1 MWLLRNLTLVGIL
14 SAAAPALAQTDT
26 ATEIAALRVEIAR
39 LADRLDRLE
48 CAQDDTAPATPRQAP
63 AATRASRTTA
73 APPDGRLTAA
83 LAPTPAPPV
92 SPPQSAAESP
102 ANAALR
108 FSGDLRYRHE
118 AIYDDAFPE
127 RERQRIRARFGVSAD
142 LGDSLA
148 VGLTLATGDR
158 DPVSANQTLDGA
170 FDRKSFGVD
179 RAFFTWKATDD
190 LSFSGGKMAIPF
202 VRPGN
207 HHLIYDGDLN
217 PEGLAL
223 RYTGRNWFANYA
235 GLWVDERSAA
245 DDAILLGGQV
255 GLGRTLER
263 GTRLTVGASYYD
275 YRNTQGEPLFIE
287 GISSGNTL
295 DGSGRYVSDYNE
307 AELFA
312 EIGLQPGGRPLV
324 LFTDYVLNT
333 QADTANAG
341 YALGA
346 AYGEV
351 SRPGGWRVSYAYED
365 LRADAVIGVFTDSDF
380 GGGGTDNAGSV
391 VEFSYALR
399 THWLL
404 NFRYFSNERA
414 QDAGNER
421 DYRRLQAD
429 VLFNY

>member
-1 MWLLRNLTLVGIL
+1 
-14 SAAAPALAQTDT
+14 
-26 ATEIAALRVEIAR
+26 
-39 LADRLDRLE
+39 
-48 CAQDDTAPATPRQAP
+48 
-63 AATRASRTTA
+63 
-73 APPDGRLTAA
+73 
-83 LAPTPAPPV
+83 
-92 SPPQSAAESP
+92 
-102 ANAALR
+102 
-108 FSGDLRYRHE
+108 
-118 AIYDDAFPE
+118 
-127 RERQRIRARFGVSAD
+127 
-142 LGDSLA
+142 
-148 VGLTLATGDR
+148 
-158 DPVSANQTLDGA
+158 
-170 FDRKSFGVD
+170 
-179 RAFFTWKATDD
+179 
-190 LSFSGGKMAIPF
+190 
-202 VRPGN
+202 
-207 HHLIYDGDLN
+207 
-217 PEGLAL
+217 
-223 RYTGRNWFANYA
+223 
-235 GLWVDERSAA
+235 
-245 DDAILLGGQV
+245 
-255 GLGRTLER
+255 
-263 GTRLTVGASYYD
+263 
-275 YRNTQGEPLFIE
+275 LFIE